1 MSIKKVVLPNKEIR
15 FEVRVR
21 PLGAAHQIRRRF
33 EKKVDAQEFL
43 DSVKDRKRET
53 TVSGSPKAKF
63 DVESTTFEKEADF
76 WLQSKKD
83 EFTDGYLRVVE
94 PALKR
99 IKTLYGSWPISSFN
113 PGLLVEFRK
122 SLKSEGLSPA
132 TQNRYTD
139 FITRIIGFSHFSK
152 RIGYDPTE
160 GYQKL
165 KENSKEMDFWD
176 ADEIYTFLNY
186 ANRKYPRG
194 SEKRWIYVAYLMEL
208 ETGVRANELWGI
220 KLKDRP
226 VQGTKISISRQ
237 YLGNNKF
244 DLTKGKVARYV
255 PFSQGL
261 RDELK
266 ALLND
271 EQIEQY
277 PERTLFVNNAGS
289 PIDHNNFKNR
299 VFVKDVEESGVR
311 LIRFH
316 DLRHTTITNWI
327 RNGINIVIVQKMAGH
342 KDLKT
347 TMRYVHVLGREIE
360 DVGQV
365 HGLSIQPSSSK
376 KLQVVS

>member
-1 MSIKKVVLPNKEIR
+1 MSIKKVILPNKKVR

-21 PLGAAHQIRRRF
+21 PIGSLHQIKRRF

-43 DSVKDRKRET
+43 DSVKDRKRELSSSSLT
-53 TVSGSPKAKF
+53 TGKF
-63 DVESTTFEKEADF
+63 DVESRTFEQEADHWF
-76 WLQSKKD
+76 ESKKD
-83 EFTDGYLRVVE
+83 EFTDGYLRVVD

-99 IKTLYGSWPISSFN
+99 IKHLYGSWPISKFN
-113 PGLLVEFRK
+113 PQLLIEFRK
-122 SLKSEGLSPA
+122 SLKKEGLSPA

-139 FITRIIGFSHFSK
+139 FITRIIGFSFSSK
-152 RIGYDPTE
+152 RINVDPTN
-160 GYQKL
+160 GYEKVREDL
-165 KENSKEMDFWD
+165 KEMDFWD
-176 ADEIYTFLNY
+176 ADEIYTFLAF
-186 ANRKYPRG
+186 ANRKYPKG

-208 ETGVRANELWGI
+208 ETGARANELWGF
-220 KLKDRP
+220 KLKDITAN
-226 VQGTKISISRQ
+226 GTKISISRQ
-237 YLGNNKF
+237 FLGNTKF
-244 DLTKGKVARYV
+244 GLTKGKVARYV

-261 RDELK
+261 RDEIK

-271 EQIEQY
+271 ELIEQT
-277 PERTLFVNNAGS
+277 PERTLFVNSAEA

-299 VFVKDVEESGVR
+299 IFVKDVEESGLR

-347 TMRYVHVLGREIE
+347 TMRYVHVLGKEIE

-365 HGLSIQPSSSK
+365 HGLSIQESSSK
-376 KLQVVS
+376 KLRVVG